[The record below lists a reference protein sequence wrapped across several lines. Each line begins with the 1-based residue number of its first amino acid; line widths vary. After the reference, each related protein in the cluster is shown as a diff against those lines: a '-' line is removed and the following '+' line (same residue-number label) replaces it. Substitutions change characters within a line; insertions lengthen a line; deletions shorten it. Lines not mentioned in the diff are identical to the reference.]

1 MMPSG
6 ETLWS
11 FRTLW
16 PDVLARGRSNTVV
29 GSLQYSGTSPTVSSA
44 SFALYRPDGIEVTG
58 CTLVLASNVATVTI
72 PSNSLP
78 TTLQLG
84 EGYREVWTFTIGGIP
99 YQYER
104 PAALALIQL
113 APPAITSDLTGNTGR
128 LPALGRALG
137 SISIQV
143 PMNQAWEKIVRELI
157 KAGHLPYLIRTP
169 DALRE
174 CYILLSLARGCEM
187 CAVGSDAAHWAAA
200 SVRYEKAFDVEWK
213 QINWQTDYNH
223 DGRVDD
229 PQQRQS
235 SRGGVLNTWGSVG
248 ARQLRGC

>member
-16 PDVLARGRSNTVV
+16 PDVLARGRSNSVV
-29 GSLQYSGTSPTVSSA
+29 GALQYSGTSPTVTA
-44 SFALYRPDGIEVTG
+44 ATFALYRPDGLEVTG
-58 CTLVLASNVATVTI
+58 CTLVLASNIATVTI
-72 PSNSLP
+72 PSSSLP

-84 EGYREVWTFTIGGIP
+84 EGYREVWTFTIGDVA

-104 PAALALIQL
+104 TAALALIQL
-113 APPAITSDLTGNTGR
+113 SPAIITSDISGTTGR
-128 LPALGRALG
+128 LPSLGTALGG
-137 SISIQV
+137 VSVQT
-143 PMNQAWEKIVRELI
+143 PMNQAWEKIVRMLI
-157 KAGHLPYLIRTP
+157 RAGHLPYLIRTP

-174 CYILLSLARGCEM
+174 CHILLTLAIASDM
-187 CAVGSDAAHWAAA
+187 CAVSADKEHWEKAAA
-200 SVRYEKAFDVEWK
+200 KYHKAFDVEWS
-213 QINWQTDYNH
+213 QITWQTDYNH

-248 ARQLRGC
+248 GRQLRGC